1 MIATIRRRIG
11 SWIAGYLNHTISK
24 YEPFSAHDVPVLEKF
39 LKPGDVLLVEGNT
52 RISTAIK
59 YLTQSTWSHSAI
71 FVGDSTGVTTESGE
85 TCPLVEAELSRG
97 VIASPLSKY
106 RHFNTRIC
114 RPVGLSQ
121 QDCEKVVGRIVGSLG
136 KDYDLK
142 HIVDL
147 ARYLFPTP
155 PVPVKFRRRM
165 LAFGSNDP
173 SRAICST
180 MIAETF
186 QSVGYPILPTVQRKT
201 ELNKYHYTTTE
212 ILHIRHHSLFTPRD
226 YDISP
231 YFKIVKPTIEQGFD
245 YQTLVWDK
253 PDVKIK

>member
-1 MIATIRRRIG
+1 
-11 SWIAGYLNHTISK
+11 
-24 YEPFSAHDVPVLEKF
+24 
-39 LKPGDVLLVEGNT
+39 
-52 RISTAIK
+52 
-59 YLTQSTWSHSAI
+59 
-71 FVGDSTGVTTESGE
+71 
-85 TCPLVEAELSRG
+85 
-97 VIASPLSKY
+97 
-106 RHFNTRIC
+106 
-114 RPVGLSQ
+114 
-121 QDCEKVVGRIVGSLG
+121 
-136 KDYDLK
+136 
-142 HIVDL
+142 
-147 ARYLFPTP
+147 
-155 PVPVKFRRRM
+155 
-165 LAFGSNDP
+165 
-173 SRAICST
+173 